1 MAQSTK
7 IDITL
12 TNNHETPALFLFD
25 FEANGKDDRWKTI
38 TNQWGLFSRRQ
49 HDDIHGRMRYFH
61 EYFLAAGLPAEDVV
75 LVNRIELNEPEI
87 FAEDAIKKGAA
98 TFCFYVRTG
107 LTEIWNANADTH
119 ASRLANVAAALTP
132 EEFEAKGEKV
142 ELPEC
147 YKEYEEVFSEDNA
160 YTLGQSDGS

>member
-1 MAQSTK
+1 MST
-7 IDITL
+7 
-12 TNNHETPALFLFD
+12 
-25 FEANGKDDRWKTI
+25 
-38 TNQWGLFSRRQ
+38 
-49 HDDIHGRMRYFH
+49 
-61 EYFLAAGLPAEDVV
+61 
-75 LVNRIELNEPEI
+75 VNRIELNEPEI

-107 LTEIWNANADTH
+107 LTEIWNANANAY
-119 ASRLANVAAALTP
+119 ASRLANVAAALTS

-147 YKEYEEVFSEDNA
+147 YKDYEEVFSDDNA